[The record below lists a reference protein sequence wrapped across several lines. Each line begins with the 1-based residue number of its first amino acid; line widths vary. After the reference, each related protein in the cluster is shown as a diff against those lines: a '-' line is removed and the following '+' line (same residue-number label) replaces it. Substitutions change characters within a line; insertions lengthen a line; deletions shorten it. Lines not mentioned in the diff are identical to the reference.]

1 MALWVFT
8 GSFYHDKC
16 VLKHGILSQA
26 GKQQLNKRWGREDG
40 LQRALEIEATCSRH
54 LGGMSW
60 WERVRQAK
68 PTNAPKEDENHVVV
82 AIIRPQDDENLEK
95 VSCVP
100 RGRLNLGD
108 SMQKSA
114 RCIASEDVTPRRDSA
129 V

>member
-1 MALWVFT
+1 M
-8 GSFYHDKC
+8 
-16 VLKHGILSQA
+16 
-26 GKQQLNKRWGREDG
+26 
-40 LQRALEIEATCSRH
+40 
-54 LGGMSW
+54 
-60 WERVRQAK
+60 
-68 PTNAPKEDENHVVV
+68 V

-114 RCIASEDVTPRRDSA
+114 RCIAGEDVTPRRDSA